1 MFELITHKK
10 EISLLTSE
18 NLRLKDEKSCLY
30 ELSKIKQKKIKS
42 LEKKV
47 REQNKEISKL
57 KYLLKCEKS
66 FG

>member
-18 NLRLKDEKSCLY
+18 NLRLKEEKSCLS

-42 LEKKV
+42 LEKK
-47 REQNKEISKL
+47 RNSAEQ
-57 KYLLKCEKS
+57 KYAVP
-66 FG
+66 